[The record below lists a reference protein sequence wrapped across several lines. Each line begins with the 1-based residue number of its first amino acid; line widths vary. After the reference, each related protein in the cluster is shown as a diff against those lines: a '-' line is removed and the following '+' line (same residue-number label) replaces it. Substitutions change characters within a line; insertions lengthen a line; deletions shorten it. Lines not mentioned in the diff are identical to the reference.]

1 MNFNAV
7 MLNGFFNNIFDTLVR
22 HLGTTTRNL
31 ISFILFLLAG
41 VSLYLSIRKKNDAK
55 PLSLGWFILT
65 FVLVG
70 ISAVYLFV

>member
-1 MNFNAV
+1 MLFSKG
-7 MLNGFFNNIFDTLVR
+7 MLNGFFNNILDTLVR
-22 HLGTTTRNL
+22 HLDTTTRNL

-65 FVLVG
+65 FILIA

>member
-1 MNFNAV
+1 MIFNVA
-7 MLNGFFNNIFDTLVR
+7 MLNGFFNNILDNLVR
-22 HLGTTTRNL
+22 HLDTTTRNL

-65 FVLVG
+65 FILIAV
-70 ISAVYLFV
+70 SAVYLFV

>member
-1 MNFNAV
+1 MIFNVA
-7 MLNGFFNNIFDTLVR
+7 MLNGFFNNILDTLVR
-22 HLGTTTRNL
+22 HLDTTTRNL
-31 ISFILFLLAG
+31 ISFVLFLLAG

-65 FVLVG
+65 FILIA

>member
-1 MNFNAV
+1 MNFKAV

-22 HLGTTTRNL
+22 HLSTTTRNL

-41 VSLYLSIRKKNDAK
+41 VCLYLSIRKKNDTK

-65 FVLVG
+65 FVLVA

>member
-1 MNFNAV
+1 MNFKAV

-22 HLGTTTRNL
+22 HLNTTTRNL
-31 ISFILFLLAG
+31 ISFLLFLLAG
-41 VSLYLSIRKKNDAK
+41 VSLYLSIRKKNDGK

-65 FVLVG
+65 FVLVA